1 MKKVYVHPKC
11 IEINCDVTL
20 PISSSVSLESE
31 EVDDVI
37 LNARTDEVKTESA
50 SNTENDASYEFKLLS
65 RPSLILA
72 HINSDVVHRIVKII
86 RKVKYNLSRYVS

>member
-1 MKKVYVHPKC
+1 MKKVYEHPKC

-37 LNARTDEVKTESA
+37 LNARTDEVKIESIWD
-50 SNTENDASYEFKLLS
+50 NIWN
-65 RPSLILA
+65 
-72 HINSDVVHRIVKII
+72 
-86 RKVKYNLSRYVS
+86 